1 MYQPGSRQ
9 NRRNTFK
16 QCKQIFLWANIDNDL
31 MEKGVENK
39 KMLKF
44 VKDFDNEPVKTR
56 TSMSRL
62 CNITYRN

>member
-1 MYQPGSRQ
+1 MNQPGSRQ

-16 QCKQIFLWANIDNDL
+16 QGKQIFLRADIDKDL

-39 KMLKF
+39 KMFKF

-56 TSMSRL
+56 ISMSRL
-62 CNITYRN
+62 CI